1 MLSDALVPRRARRE
15 LEETLQVLRVAVLN
29 GPRQAGKTTLARQ
42 LVGAT
47 GGSFVTLDDPATLQ
61 ACLGDP
67 RTFLTAYRKPLVV
80 DEFQLA
86 GDLLLRSVKSIVDTD
101 LGRGQYLLTGS
112 TRFLTVPSISESL
125 AGRAGIVDLWPYTQ
139 GEAECRGDGADA
151 FLAQLLEPD
160 LPVRQL
166 AEPPPSRASY
176 LARIC
181 AGGFPEVQ
189 QLAGPAQRRRWFDAY
204 IRTVTSR
211 DVPGIS
217 NVQHVAELPKLLAA
231 LAAMTGQQLVVARLA
246 EKVALSRQ
254 TVDRAYLPLLE
265 TVFMAVRLPAWSR
278 NLLARVTRHPKSYV
292 ADSGVAAH
300 LLNVDEVALA
310 DPMCAATG
318 PLVETFVVNELIR
331 QASFGGGPVQLA
343 HYRTHDGIEVDVIA
357 ETPDGRVGG
366 IEVKSSATVA
376 LADFRH
382 LARIRDLL
390 DASGGR
396 FVRGV
401 VLYTGDQVLPFGDRL
416 VAMPLAA
423 LWMPAAE

>member
-1 MLSDALVPRRARRE
+1 MQDGSLVPRRARRE
-15 LEETLQVLRVAVLN
+15 VEETLQVLRVAVLN

-42 LVGAT
+42 LVSAA
-47 GGSFVTLDDPATLQ
+47 GGSFVTLDDAATLQ

-86 GDLLLRSVKSIVDTD
+86 GDVLLRSVKSIVDTD
-101 LGRGQYLLTGS
+101 LDRGQYLLTGS

-139 GEAECRGDGADA
+139 GEAERRGEDADG
-151 FLAQLLEPD
+151 FLARLLDPD

-166 AEPPPSRASY
+166 PEPAPTRASY
-176 LARIC
+176 LSRIC
-181 AGGFPEVQ
+181 VGGFPEVQ
-189 QLAGPAQRRRWFDAY
+189 RLSGPAQRRRWFDAY

-217 NVQHVAELPKLLAA
+217 RVQHVGELPKLLAA

-254 TVDRAYLPLLE
+254 TVDATYLPLLE

-278 NLLARVTRHPKSYV
+278 NLLSRITRHPKSYV
-292 ADSGVAAH
+292 ADTGVAAH
-300 LLNVDEVALA
+300 LLRVDEVALA

-331 QASFGGGPVQLA
+331 QQSFGSDAVSLS
-343 HYRTHDGIEVDVIA
+343 HYRTHDGVEVDVVA
-357 ETPDGRVGG
+357 EAPDGRVGG
-366 IEVKSSATVA
+366 IEVKSSASVSST
-376 LADFRH
+376 DFRH
-382 LARIRDLL
+382 LARLRDLL
-390 DASGGR
+390 DVSGGQ

-416 VAMPLAA
+416 IAMPLAA
-423 LWMPAAE
+423 LWMPRS